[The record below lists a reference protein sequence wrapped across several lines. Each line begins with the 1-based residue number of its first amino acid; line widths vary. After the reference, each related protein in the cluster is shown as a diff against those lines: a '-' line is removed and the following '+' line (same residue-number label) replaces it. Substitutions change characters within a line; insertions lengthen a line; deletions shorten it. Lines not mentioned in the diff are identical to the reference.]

1 MEPLLEEVLSYV
13 IDVLEA
19 KRGEFSGFAVC
30 PFVKADRIADQLFL
44 KVYDNEKQSFLS
56 VAGEFIKSGKRS
68 ALIAQINGDVPGDE
82 TKGYQQFINMLLD
95 EAGYGNIGSLCF
107 NPKDELE
114 IDGYNPRSLAPCFL
128 INLAYKKD
136 LSKGHRSLK
145 RTKYYD
151 NMPKKYLEYLGVK
164 K

>member
-1 MEPLLEEVLSYV
+1 MEPLLQEVLSYV
-13 IDVLEA
+13 IDVLES

-30 PFVKADRIADQLFL
+30 PFVKADRVAEQLFL

-68 ALIAQINGDVPGDE
+68 ALIAQVNGEIPGDE
-82 TKGYQQFINMLLD
+82 TSGYQKFINMLL
-95 EAGYGNIGSLCF
+95 EESGHGNIGSLRF
-107 NPKDELE
+107 NPNDDLD
-114 IDGYNPRSLAPCFL
+114 IDGFNPRSLAPCFL

-136 LSKGHRSLK
+136 LRKGHRSLK
-145 RTKYYD
+145 KTNYYD
-151 NMPKKYLEYLGVK
+151 NMPKDYLDYLGVK

>member
-1 MEPLLEEVLSYV
+1 MEPLLEEVMSY
-13 IDVLEA
+13 ITDVLET
-19 KRGEFSGFAVC
+19 RREEFSGFSVC
-30 PFVKADRIADQLFL
+30 PFVKADRVADQLFL

-56 VAGEFIKSGKRS
+56 VVGEFIKSGKRS

-82 TKGYQQFINMLLD
+82 TSGYQNFINTLLD

-107 NPKDELE
+107 NPKDELD

-136 LSKGHRSLK
+136 LSKGHRALK
-145 RTKYYD
+145 RTNYYD
-151 NMPKKYLEYLGVK
+151 NMPKKYLNYLGVK

>member
-1 MEPLLEEVLSYV
+1 MEPLLEEVMSY
-13 IDVLEA
+13 ITGVLET
-19 KRGEFSGFAVC
+19 RREEFSGFSVY

-56 VAGEFIKSGKRS
+56 VVGEFIKSGKRS
-68 ALIAQINGDVPGDE
+68 ALLAQINGDVPGDE
-82 TKGYQQFINMLLD
+82 TSGYQNFINMLLD

-107 NPKDELE
+107 NPKDELD

-136 LSKGHRSLK
+136 LSKGHRALK
-145 RTKYYD
+145 RTNYYD
-151 NMPKKYLEYLGVK
+151 NMPKKYLNYLGVK

>member
-1 MEPLLEEVLSYV
+1 VEPLLEEVLSYV
-13 IDVLEA
+13 INVLEE

-30 PFVKADRIADQLFL
+30 PFVKADRVADQLFM

-68 ALIAQINGDVPGDE
+68 ALLAQVNGEISGDE
-82 TKGYQQFINMLLD
+82 TKSYQQFINMLLT

-107 NPKDELE
+107 NPNDELD
-114 IDGYNPRSLAPCFL
+114 IDGHNPRSLAPCFL

-136 LSKGHRSLK
+136 LRKGHRSLK
-145 RTKYYD
+145 KTKYYD
-151 NMPKKYLEYLGVK
+151 KMPKEYLEYLGVK